1 MTEPQAAVLSLPELW
16 TIHELLIQTFG
27 GLRGVTEHGFGKLEA
42 ALAAPDL
49 SMFGDDLYP
58 TLHEKAAALFYGIV
72 RSHGFSDGNKRV
84 ALVALIVYLHAHGTR
99 LRATDDDLYDVTIAA
114 ATTATRE
121 QIAAWIKSRVEK
133 IKQQEP

>member
-1 MTEPQAAVLSLPELW
+1 MTGQEAAPSLSLPVLW

-58 TLHEKAAALFYGIV
+58 TLPDKAAALFYGIV
-72 RSHGFSDGNKRV
+72 RAHGFTDGNKRV
-84 ALVALIVYLHAHGTR
+84 ALVALLMYLHEHGVQ
-99 LRATDDDLYDVTIAA
+99 LHATDDELYDLTMTA
-114 ATTATRE
+114 ATTAKRE
-121 QIAAWIKSRVEK
+121 EIATWIAARLE
-133 IKQQEP
+133 QHAN